1 MIRDRVVTD
10 YTIKGLKIQN
20 EGKWPK
26 DGTLGDPTSQKWRRW
41 FLLRSQL
48 LPVSYLVG
56 KNGRSRQDHEYRKC
70 FRSESEYLPLVS
82 AWFNPQHKQHAHSNK
97 THEYNTIRHVQNKQ
111 QPYSK
116 TLWVR
121 GELLHDPVVH
131 WQYSTKA
138 SFTDMHFYQANAF
151 MPSRRP

>member
-1 MIRDRVVTD
+1 M
-10 YTIKGLKIQN
+10 KGNGPKTEPWGTPQVRS
-20 EGKWPK
+20 EGDDFYYVHSYYLCPNLQVRTEE
-26 DGTLGDPTSQKWRRW
+26 GQ
-41 FLLRSQL
+41 SQL
-48 LPVSYLVG
+48 T
-56 KNGRSRQDHEYRKC
+56 NTEKC

-131 WQYSTKA
+131 
-138 SFTDMHFYQANAF
+138 
-151 MPSRRP
+151 